1 METLYDF
8 FAKPMD
14 PRLYTGVKISLASPE
29 QILKWSHGEIKKPET
44 INYRTFKPER
54 EGLFCAKIFGPTK
67 DYECNCGKYK
77 RMKHRG
83 VICEKC
89 GVEVIQSKVR
99 RERMAHI
106 KLATPCAHIWFL
118 KSLPSKIG
126 NLMDMTLK
134 NIEKVLY
141 FDSYI
146 VIDPKDTPLSR
157 CQLLSDEKYREAR
170 EIYGTKFEAGIG
182 AEAVKALLQS
192 IDLEAVNTEL
202 RAEIRSTGSV
212 AKRQK
217 LSKRLKIID
226 AFRRSGIAPA
236 WMIMDVIPVLPPDLR
251 PLVPLEGGRF
261 ATSDL
266 NDLYRRVINRN
277 NRLKRLIDL
286 KAPDIIVRNEKRML
300 QESVDVLFDNGRHG
314 RVITGTNKR
323 PLKSLSDTLKGK
335 QGRFRQ
341 NLLGK
346 RVDYSGRTVI
356 TVGPDLRLHQCGL
369 PKKMALEMFKP
380 FVYYRL
386 EQKGLVSTVKSAKKM
401 VEREIPEV
409 WDTLDE
415 VVKEYPVFLNR
426 APTLHRL
433 GIQAFEPILI
443 EGKALQLHPLVCT
456 AFNADF
462 DGDQMAVHIPLSVE
476 AQIEARVL
484 MLSSNNILSPANGSP
499 IIVPSQDIVLGIYYM
514 TRGIEGLKGSGKKFS
529 NPDEVRCAYDDHA
542 VDLHSTIFVRMDGKL
557 VNTTVGRILLW
568 EIIPKDN
575 IMVMRHIMVAA
586 EEEAKAV
593 FEEMQKGASFTDMVQ
608 KYSQSSDKAQDG
620 MIGLLRKDEFRRIFD
635 VKDDDADEVY
645 SLETGEISGGMPAG
659 DAYHIFEIISKQ
671 PDIPFSAVNQ
681 VMDKKALREL
691 VDYAYRNLGPKATVI
706 LSDRLKDVGY
716 RYSTEGGLSISI
728 DAMIIPDA
736 KWGILKAAEEHVE
749 EIGRQYTEGLITQG
763 EKYNKVVDIWAK
775 ATDDVANEMMESMK
789 MTMLPILDK
798 DGSPVLDKDGN
809 PVVLR
814 RGVPVLNK
822 QGKPVLDA
830 DGNPVF
836 DETGDPVPDKDGNPV
851 LDFRGDPVINKKG
864 KPVFAESM
872 NPIYMMANSGARGS
886 KDQMRQLA
894 GMRGLMAKPSGEII
908 ETPISANFREGLSVL
923 QYFISTHGA
932 RKGLADTALKT
943 ANSGYLTRRLAD
955 VAQDCIILEKDCGT
969 MLGVEVEPLLEGGE
983 VIQRLSERILGRVA
997 LEDIHDSFTDELIV
1011 RAGEDLDEDA
1021 VARVEDAGITKIKI
1035 RSVLTCKAKHGVC
1048 AKCYGRD
1055 LSHGAPVEI
1064 GQAVGILAAQS
1075 IGEPGTQ
1082 LTMRTFHIGGT
1093 ASRRVE
1099 QADIRA
1105 GSDGIVEYVDL
1116 NVVKNERNEFVVM
1129 NRRGGKFKIVSE
1141 TGRKLEEHPVIY
1153 GAHLKVEDGQTVRG
1167 PDRDSEHSG
1176 DLLAVWDPFTT
1187 PIITEVDGI
1196 VKFGD
1201 VILGKTLQ
1209 EKVDPVTGKSSRT
1222 VIDSKNPDERPRI
1235 SIKDKDGKTLKLQ
1248 GTSGFA
1254 RNFLPVDAI
1263 LLVEEGDTVKAGD
1276 ILAKRPRATTK
1287 TKDITGGLPR
1297 VAELFEVR
1305 KPKETAV
1312 LSEIDGYVSVS
1323 KTSKKGKQKVTVTP
1337 LELGEKKEYL
1347 IPRGK
1352 HINVYE
1358 GDYIK
1363 AGEPLISGSE
1373 IPQDILNIKGEI
1385 ALARY
1390 LVDEV
1395 QEVYRLQGVR
1405 INDKH
1410 IEVIVRQMMRRV
1422 KVVNVGDTDYIIEEQ
1437 IDKTRFD
1444 EANQEIMEKG
1454 GKPAVAEP
1462 LILGITKASLS
1473 TESFISAA
1481 SFQETTK
1488 VLTDASI
1495 AGKTDCLKGLKENVI
1510 MGRLIPAGT
1519 GLPGYRDMVIDHV

>member
-14 PRLYTGVKISLASPE
+14 PKRYSGVRIALASPE

-54 EGLFCAKIFGPTK
+54 DGLFCAKIFGPIK

-106 KLATPCAHIWFL
+106 ELACPVAHIWFL

-126 NLMDMTLK
+126 NLLDLTLK
-134 NIEKVLY
+134 NLEKVLY

-146 VIDPKDTPLSR
+146 VIDPKETTLVR
-157 CQLLSDEKYREAR
+157 GQLLSDDKYRDALEAF
-170 EIYGTKFEAGIG
+170 GPKFEAGIG
-182 AEAVKALLQS
+182 AEAIKTLLD
-192 IDLEAVNTEL
+192 DLDLQAIYQEL
-202 RAEIRSTGSV
+202 RIEIRTSNSS

-217 LSKRLKIID
+217 MAKRLKIVD
-226 AFRRSGIAPA
+226 AFRRSGIDPT

-277 NRLKRLIDL
+277 NRLKRLIEL
-286 KAPDIIVRNEKRML
+286 RAPDIIIRNEKRML
-300 QESVDVLFDNGRHG
+300 QEAVDVLFDNGRHG

-356 TVGPDLRLHQCGL
+356 TVGPNLRLHQCGL
-369 PKKMALEMFKP
+369 PKKMALELFKP

-386 EQKGLVSTVKSAKKM
+386 EQKGLVQTVKSAKKM
-401 VEREIPEV
+401 VESEDPQV

-415 VVKEYPVFLNR
+415 VVREYPVMLNR

-443 EGKALQLHPLVCT
+443 EGKAIQLHPLVCT

-462 DGDQMAVHIPLSVE
+462 DGDQMAVHVPLSVE
-476 AQIEARVL
+476 SQIEARIL

-514 TRGIEGLKGSGKKFS
+514 TREISGAKGEGMLFSG
-529 NPDEVRCAYDDHA
+529 PEEVRSAYDAGVAALHA
-542 VDLHSTIFVRMDGKL
+542 GITVRIHGKR
-557 VNTTVGRILLW
+557 VKSTVGRMLLW
-568 EIIPKDN
+568 EIMPKDTV
-575 IMVMRHIMVAA
+575 MVVRRILTATRDEALQVKEELAA
-586 EEEAKAV
+586 
-593 FEEMQKGASFTDMVQ
+593 GASFLALVQ
-608 KYSQSSDKAQDG
+608 KYSQHPDKSRKG
-620 MIGLLRKDEFRRIFD
+620 LIGRLRSEEFKRVFPANEEEVDALFLLNPGDTSEIMSFD
-635 VKDDDADEVY
+635 
-645 SLETGEISGGMPAG
+645 
-659 DAYHIFEIISKQ
+659 DAYHIFEVIDRM
-671 PDIPFSAVNQ
+671 PEIPFDVINN
-681 VMDKKALREL
+681 VMDKKTLRDL
-691 VDYAYRNLGPKATVI
+691 VDYAYRNLGPKSTVI
-706 LSDRLKDVGY
+706 LADRIKDIGY
-716 RYSTEGGLSISI
+716 RYSTEAGLSISI

-736 KWGILKAAEEHVE
+736 KAKILKLAEERVK
-749 EIGRQYTEGLITQG
+749 EIEKQYTEGLITPG

-775 ATDDVANEMMESMK
+775 ATDDVANEMMEAMK
-789 MTMLPILDK
+789 TEKVDK
-798 DGSPVLDKDGN
+798 DGKS
-809 PVVLR
+809 
-814 RGVPVLNK
+814 
-822 QGKPVLDA
+822 
-830 DGNPVF
+830 VF
-836 DETGDPVPDKDGNPV
+836 Q
-851 LDFRGDPVINKKG
+851 
-864 KPVFAESM
+864 ESM
-872 NPIYMMANSGARGS
+872 NPIYMMADSGARGS

-908 ETPISANFREGLSVL
+908 ETPITANFREGLSVL

-955 VAQDCIILEKDCGT
+955 VAQDCVVSEDDCGT
-969 MLGVEVEPLLEGGE
+969 LMGVDVEPLTEGGE
-983 VIQRLSERILGRVA
+983 VIQRLGDRILGRVA
-997 LEDIHDSFTDELIV
+997 CEDILDPYTDEVLITT
-1011 RAGEDLDEDA
+1011 GTELDELA
-1021 VARVEDAGITKIKI
+1021 VKTIEDAGLKKVRI
-1035 RSVLTCKAKHGVC
+1035 RSVLTCKSDHGVC

-1055 LSHGAPVEI
+1055 LAHGRTVEI

-1105 GSDGIVEYVDL
+1105 RVDGAIKFHDLVVET
-1116 NVVKNERNEFVVM
+1116 NSEGHEIVM
-1129 NRRGGKFKIVSE
+1129 NRKGGEFAIIGE
-1141 TGRKLEEHPVIY
+1141 TGRKLEQFTVIF
-1153 GAHLKVEDGQTVRG
+1153 GAHVHVKNDQKVKV
-1167 PDRDSEHSG
+1167 G
-1176 DLLAVWDPFTT
+1176 DLLATWDPFTT
-1187 PIITEVDGI
+1187 PIISEVRGT

-1201 VILGKTLQ
+1201 IVPSKTMQ
-1209 EKVDPVTGKSSRT
+1209 EKVDPVTLKSSRT
-1222 VIDSKNPDERPRI
+1222 IVESKNIDERPRI
-1235 SIKDKDGKTLKLQ
+1235 SIKDDDGKTAKL
-1248 GTSGFA
+1248 TRSSGWA
-1254 RNFLPVDAI
+1254 RYMLPVDAI
-1263 LLVEEGDTVKAGD
+1263 LLVEEGDEVKAGD
-1276 ILAKRPRATTK
+1276 VVAKLPRATTK

-1305 KPKETAV
+1305 KPKEIAV
-1312 LSEIDGYVSVS
+1312 LSEIDGYVSIAKS
-1323 KTSKKGKQKVTVTP
+1323 SKKGKQKVTITP
-1337 LELGEKKEYL
+1337 VDVGEKKEYL

-1352 HINVYE
+1352 HINVIE
-1358 GDYIK
+1358 GDYIR
-1363 AGEPLISGSE
+1363 AGEPLIGGSK

-1385 ALARY
+1385 ELARY
-1390 LVDEV
+1390 LVNEV

-1422 KVVNVGDTDYIIEEQ
+1422 KITRVGDTDFIQDEQ
-1437 IDKTRFD
+1437 IDKLRFQESNAATVDRIFEEVDSTGKIVTR
-1444 EANQEIMEKG
+1444 NGI
-1454 GKPAVAEP
+1454 PAKAEP

-1495 AGKTDCLKGLKENVI
+1495 AGAVDSLRGLKENVI
-1510 MGRLIPAGT
+1510 MGRTIPAGT
-1519 GLPGYRDMVIDHV
+1519 GFPAYRDIRIDAS

>member
-1 METLYDF
+1 METIYDF
-8 FAKPMD
+8 FAKPTD
-14 PRLYTGVKISLASPE
+14 PKKYVGIRIAFASPE
-29 QILKWSHGEIKKPET
+29 QIRKWSHGEIKKPET

-54 EGLFCAKIFGPTK
+54 DGLFCAKIFGPTK

-106 KLATPCAHIWFL
+106 ELATPVSHIWFL

-126 NLMDMTLK
+126 NLLDQTLK
-134 NIEKVLY
+134 NMEKVLY

-146 VIDPKDTPLSR
+146 VIDPKDTPLTR
-157 CQLLSDEKYREAR
+157 GQLLTDEKYREAL
-170 EIYGTKFEAGIG
+170 EAYGDKFKAGIG
-182 AEAVKALLQS
+182 AEAVKEMLN
-192 IDLEAVNTEL
+192 DLDLDQIHKQL
-202 RAEIRSTGSV
+202 REDIRTTGS
-212 AKRQK
+212 AARRQK
-217 LSKRLKIID
+217 LAKRLKVID
-226 AFRRSGIAPA
+226 AFRKSGVDPA
-236 WMIMDVIPVLPPDLR
+236 WMIMDVVPVLPPDLR

-286 KAPDIIVRNEKRML
+286 RAPDIIVRNEKRML

-369 PKKMALEMFKP
+369 PKQMALELFKP

-386 EQKGLVSTVKSAKKM
+386 EQKGMVSTVKSAKKL
-401 VEREIPEV
+401 VEKELPEV

-415 VVKEYPVFLNR
+415 VVKEYPVMLNR

-443 EGKALQLHPLVCT
+443 EGKAIQLHPLVCT

-462 DGDQMAVHIPLSVE
+462 DGDQMAVHVPLSVE

-499 IIVPSQDIVLGIYYM
+499 IIVPSQDIVLGLYYM
-514 TRGIEGLKGSGKKFS
+514 TRGIPGSAGDGKVFA
-529 NPDEVRCAYDDHA
+529 NAEEVRVAYDSKE
-542 VDLHSTIFVRMDGKL
+542 VDLHAEILVRMDGKRIK
-557 VNTTVGRILLW
+557 TTVGRILLY
-568 EIIPKDN
+568 EIIPADD
-575 IMVMRHIMVAA
+575 IVDLCHIEAEDTETAAAVA
-586 EEEAKAV
+586 ERINNGE
-593 FEEMQKGASFTDMVQ
+593 SFDKLV
-608 KYSQSSDKAQDG
+608 SEFSISDDKANEG
-620 MIGLLRKDEFRRIFD
+620 KVGWLKKEEFTEIFKIDED
-635 VKDDDADEVY
+635 VADQVY
-645 SLETGEISGGMPAG
+645 FLEKGGISEILPGGG
-659 DAYHIFEIISKQ
+659 HSHIFQVLDKQ
-671 PDIPFSAVNQ
+671 AVIPYEVLNH

-691 VDYAYRNLGPKATVI
+691 IDFVYRTLGPKATVI
-706 LSDRLKDVGY
+706 LSDRLKDIGY
-716 RYSTEGGLSISI
+716 RYSTEAGLSISI
-728 DAMIIPDA
+728 DAMITPTE
-736 KWGILKAAEEHVE
+736 KWDIIKSAESQVE
-749 EIGRQYTEGLITQG
+749 EINRQYTEGLITQG

-775 ATDDVANEMMESMK
+775 ATDDVANEMMEAMR
-789 MTMLPILDK
+789 TAPIGDAADK
-798 DGSPVLDKDGN
+798 SSVDKS
-809 PVVLR
+809 
-814 RGVPVLNK
+814 K
-822 QGKPVLDA
+822 KP
-830 DGNPVF
+830 
-836 DETGDPVPDKDGNPV
+836 TGG
-851 LDFRGDPVINKKG
+851 
-864 KPVFAESM
+864 ESF
-872 NPIYMMANSGARGS
+872 NPIYMMADSGARGS

-908 ETPISANFREGLSVL
+908 ETPITSNFREGLSVL

-955 VAQDCIILEKDCGT
+955 VAQDCVITEHDCGS
-969 MLGVEVEPLLEGGE
+969 MKGVEVSPLMEGGE
-983 VIQRLSERILGRVA
+983 VIQRLGDRILGRTA
-997 LEDIHDSFTDELIV
+997 LEDILDPFTDEVIVKAGAEIDETIV
-1011 RAGEDLDEDA
+1011 RRIEN
-1021 VARVEDAGITKIKI
+1021 AGITNLRI
-1035 RSVLTCKAKHGVC
+1035 RSVLTCKTRTGVC
-1048 AKCYGRD
+1048 ATCYGRD
-1055 LSHGAPVEI
+1055 LAHGKKVEI
-1064 GQAVGILAAQS
+1064 GQAIGILAAQS

-1099 QADIRA
+1099 EADIRA
-1105 GSDGIVEYVDL
+1105 RVDGKIKFVDL
-1116 NVVKNERNEFVVM
+1116 KYAVNSEGKHVVM
-1129 NRRGGKFKIVSE
+1129 NRRGGKFIIENKK
-1141 TGRKLEEHPVIY
+1141 GRELESFPVIY
-1153 GAHLKVEDGQTVRG
+1153 GAHLGVKDGQMVKAG
-1167 PDRDSEHSG
+1167 Q
-1176 DLLAVWDPFTT
+1176 LLASWDPFTT
-1187 PIITEVDGI
+1187 PILTEVDGT

-1201 VILGKTLQ
+1201 IIPGKTMQ
-1209 EKVDPVTGKSSRT
+1209 EKVDPVTGKSSQTIIESR
-1222 VIDSKNPDERPRI
+1222 SAEERPRI
-1235 SIKDKDGKTLKLQ
+1235 SVKDADGKTAKLPE
-1248 GTSGFA
+1248 SSAMA
-1254 RNFLPVDAI
+1254 RYMLPLDAI
-1263 LLVEEGDTVKAGD
+1263 IMVEEGQGIKAGD
-1276 ILAKRPRATTK
+1276 LVAKLPRATTK

-1305 KPKETAV
+1305 KPKEVAI
-1312 LSEIDGYVSVS
+1312 LSEIDGYVSIS
-1323 KTSKKGKQKVTVTP
+1323 KGTKKGKQKITISPADV
-1337 LELGEKKEYL
+1337 GDKKEYL

-1358 GDYIK
+1358 GDYVK
-1363 AGEPLISGSE
+1363 AGEPLIGGSA
-1373 IPQDILNIKGEI
+1373 IPQDILNIKGEV

-1422 KVVNVGDTDYIIEEQ
+1422 KVLDTGDTDFIAEEQ
-1437 IDKTRFD
+1437 VDR
-1444 EANQEIMEKG
+1444 IMFEEENRKVVENG

-1473 TESFISAA
+1473 TDSFISAA

-1488 VLTDASI
+1488 VLTEAAITGSVDH
-1495 AGKTDCLKGLKENVI
+1495 LKGLKENVI

-1519 GLPGYRDMVIDHV
+1519 GLRVYGDMDIVLQE

>member
-8 FAKPMD
+8 FAKPTD
-14 PRLYTGVKISLASPE
+14 PRKYTGVRIALAAPE
-29 QILKWSHGEIKKPET
+29 QIRAWSHGEIKKPET

-54 EGLFCAKIFGPTK
+54 DGLFCAKIFGPTK

-99 RERMAHI
+99 RDRMAHI
-106 KLATPCAHIWFL
+106 ELATPVSHIWFL

-126 NLMDMTLK
+126 NLLDLTLK
-134 NIEKVLY
+134 NMEKVLY

-146 VIDPKDTPLSR
+146 VTDPKDTGLTK
-157 CQLLSDEKYREAR
+157 CQLLSDEKYLEAL
-170 EIYGTKFEAGIG
+170 ETYGNKFEAGIG
-182 AEAVKALLQS
+182 AEAVKVLLEE
-192 IDLEAVNTEL
+192 IDLEALYKEL
-202 RAEIRSTGSV
+202 KEEVRNTGSD
-212 AKRQK
+212 AKRKK
-217 LSKRLKIID
+217 LSKRLKIVD
-226 AFRRSGIAPA
+226 AFRRSGIDPT

-286 KAPDIIVRNEKRML
+286 KAPEIIVRNEKRML

-356 TVGPDLRLHQCGL
+356 TIGPNLRLHQCGL
-369 PKKMALEMFKP
+369 PKKMALELFKP

-401 VEREIPEV
+401 VEREVPEV

-415 VVKEYPVFLNR
+415 VVREYPVMLNR

-433 GIQAFEPILI
+433 GLQAFEPTLI
-443 EGKALQLHPLVCT
+443 EGKAIQLHPLVCT

-462 DGDQMAVHIPLSVE
+462 DGDQMAVHVPLSVE
-476 AQIEARVL
+476 SQIEARVL

-499 IIVPSQDIVLGIYYM
+499 IIVPTQDIVLGIYYI
-514 TRGIEGLKGSGKKFS
+514 TRGITGSKGGGMVFA
-529 NPDEVRCAYDDHA
+529 NPGEVRSAFDA
-542 VDLHSTIFVRMDGKL
+542 GTIDLHAKISVRMGGERIE
-557 VNTTVGRILLW
+557 TTVGRILLW
-568 EIIPKDN
+568 EIIPADS
-575 IMVMRHIMVAA
+575 IMKMRHIKCEEKAEAEAA
-586 EEEAKAV
+586 YVEIAGGSEFV
-593 FEEMQKGASFTDMVQ
+593 DMVQ
-608 KYSQSSDKAQDG
+608 KYSVGLDKERDG
-620 MIGLLRKDEFRRIFD
+620 LLGLLRKEEFSRFFGASDAETDAVFALNPGEVSDVIFSD
-635 VKDDDADEVY
+635 
-645 SLETGEISGGMPAG
+645 G
-659 DAYHIFEIISKQ
+659 AYHLFQVIERR
-671 PDIPFSAVNQ
+671 PEIPFDLVNKVQ
-681 VMDKKALREL
+681 DKKSLRQL

-706 LSDRLKDVGY
+706 LSDRLKDLGY

-728 DAMIIPDA
+728 DAMIIPPA
-736 KWGILKAAEEHVE
+736 KWDILKAADENVVE
-749 EIGRQYTEGLITQG
+749 INRQYTEGLITQG
-763 EKYNKVVDIWAK
+763 EKYNKIVDIWAK
-775 ATDDVANEMMESMK
+775 ATDDVANEMMEVMK
-789 MTMLPILDK
+789 M
-798 DGSPVLDKDGN
+798 SPVKDY
-809 PVVLR
+809 
-814 RGVPVLNK
+814 K
-822 QGKPVLDA
+822 
-830 DGNPVF
+830 
-836 DETGDPVPDKDGNPV
+836 GNPV
-851 LDFRGDPVINKKG
+851 LDDKG
-864 KPVFAESM
+864 APLIEESF
-872 NPIYMMANSGARGS
+872 NPIFMMADSGARGS

-908 ETPISANFREGLSVL
+908 ETPIQANFREGLSVL

-955 VAQDCIILEKDCGT
+955 VAQDCTIYEIDCGT
-969 MLGVEVEPLLEGGE
+969 QAGVEVEPLMEGGE
-983 VIQRLSERILGRVA
+983 VIQRLGERVLGRVA
-997 LEDIHDSFTDELIV
+997 VEDIRDPFTDDVLV
-1011 RAGEDLDEDA
+1011 KAGEEIDEAA
-1021 VARVEDAGITKIKI
+1021 VDRIEDSGATTAKI
-1035 RSVLTCKAKHGVC
+1035 RSVLTCRSRVGVC
-1048 AKCYGRD
+1048 ARCYGRD
-1055 LSHGAPVEI
+1055 LAHGIPVEI

-1105 GSDGIVEYVDL
+1105 RVDGKVKYIDL
-1116 NVVKNERNEFVVM
+1116 NVVETQDNQFVVM
-1129 NRRGGKFKIVSE
+1129 NRRGGEFAVMGE
-1141 TGRKLEEHPVIY
+1141 AGRERERFPVIY
-1153 GAHLKVEDGQTVRG
+1153 GAHLLVKDGQPVKAQT
-1167 PDRDSEHSG
+1167 
-1176 DLLAVWDPFTT
+1176 LLATWDPFTT
-1187 PIITEVDGI
+1187 PIITEVPGT

-1201 VILGKTLQ
+1201 IMPGKTMQ

-1222 VIDSKNPDERPRI
+1222 IIESKSSEVRPRV
-1235 SIKDKDGKTLKLQ
+1235 SIKDADGKTAKLPRS
-1248 GTSGFA
+1248 SGQA
-1254 RNFLPVDAI
+1254 RYVLPVDAV
-1263 LLVEEGDTVKAGD
+1263 LMVDEGDEVKAGT
-1276 ILAKRPRATTK
+1276 ILAKLPRATTK

-1305 KPKETAV
+1305 KPKEAAV
-1312 LSEIDGYVSVS
+1312 LSEIDGYVSIS
-1323 KTSKKGKQKVTVTP
+1323 KGTKKGKQKVTVTP
-1337 LELGEKKEYL
+1337 IDVGDKKEYL

-1352 HINVYE
+1352 HVSVYE
-1358 GDYIK
+1358 GDYVR
-1363 AGEPLISGSE
+1363 AGEQLVGGSA
-1373 IPQDILNIKGEI
+1373 IPQDILNIKGEVS
-1385 ALARY
+1385 LARY

-1422 KVVNVGDTDYIIEEQ
+1422 KVVDVGDSDLILEEQ
-1437 IDKTRFD
+1437 VDRMVF
-1444 EANQEIMEKG
+1444 EEINEGVIAKG

-1473 TESFISAA
+1473 TDSFISAA

-1495 AGKTDCLKGLKENVI
+1495 AGAVDGLRGLKENVI

-1519 GLPGYRDMVIDHV
+1519 GMTQYRKVDVELV